1 MLLFAWLFIS
11 CIVGVLGN
19 LRGRWGIGWALLAM
33 IISPLFA
40 GVILFML
47 PRIAPPSVVN
57 EAPVGNIQ
65 AFQPAQATAQ
75 AAQTVASGSWVWWS
89 IFVVAMILLYAFLS
103 RS

>member
-11 CIVGVLGN
+11 CIVGALGS

-40 GVILFML
+40 GLILFML
-47 PRIAPPSVVN
+47 PRIMLPPIAPLSVVS
-57 EAPVGNIQ
+57 EAPIRNI
-65 AFQPAQATAQ
+65 PASQTVSS
-75 AAQTVASGSWVWWS
+75 TVASVSWVWWS
-89 IFVVAMILLYAFLS
+89 IFVVTMVLLYAFLS